1 MFSIIIHNHN
11 NVVINQSYSTL
22 CVFPQSCP
30 TTMSYYRSVL
40 FRPVLRSR
48 SVFDRLRLRHSLWLR
63 LLVKKWHLQLLYVSK
78 NNPEVPVIMFS
89 LDLPN
94 ITKEKKKDSKKY
106 FFYVFTQL
114 EGSRSRLQKF
124 RLRLTQNAVTDR
136 LRLRNTDSNHIDF
149 TQ

>member
-1 MFSIIIHNHN
+1 MFFPNHVPQPCYIIALSYSDQCCGAGPFSIG
-11 NVVINQSYSTL
+11 SGCGT
-22 CVFPQSCP
+22 
-30 TTMSYYRSVL
+30 RSGI
-40 FRPVLRSR
+40 
-48 SVFDRLRLRHSLWLR
+48 R
-63 LLVKKWHLQLLYVSK
+63 LLVKKWHLQLLYMSK

-94 ITKEKKKDSKKY
+94 ITKEKKKDSKKEY

-114 EGSRSRLQKF
+114 EWSRSRLQKF